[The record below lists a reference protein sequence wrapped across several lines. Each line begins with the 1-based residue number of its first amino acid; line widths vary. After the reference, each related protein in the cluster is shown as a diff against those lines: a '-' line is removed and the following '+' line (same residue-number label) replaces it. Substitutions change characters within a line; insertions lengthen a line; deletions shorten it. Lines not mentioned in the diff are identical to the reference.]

1 MQNIPPCMICIDKEG
16 KWFHNGAEMI
26 HRGIVLDFYKHLT
39 VDNSGNYIIKRG
51 DETCYVEVED
61 TPFIVTR
68 VEFEG
73 GDGNAERVVL
83 SLINDTQEILEPET
97 LIIGDGNILYC
108 AVKQGL
114 FRARFSR
121 AAYYQLASHIKEEG
135 DKYYLPL
142 NNKKYLIGV
151 HPERS

>member
-1 MQNIPPCMICIDKEG
+1 MQNIPPCLIYIDKEG
-16 KWFHNGAEMI
+16 RWFHNGAEMI

-39 VDNSGNYIIKRG
+39 VDNSGMYIISRG

-68 VEFEG
+68 VEFKNEKG
-73 GDGNAERVVL
+73 EEKFRL
-83 SLINDTQEILEPET
+83 SLIDDTQENLAPET
-97 LIIGDGNILYC
+97 VTVGDGNILYC
-108 AVKQGL
+108 TIKPGL

-142 NNKKYLIGV
+142 NNKKYFI
-151 HPERS
+151 SM